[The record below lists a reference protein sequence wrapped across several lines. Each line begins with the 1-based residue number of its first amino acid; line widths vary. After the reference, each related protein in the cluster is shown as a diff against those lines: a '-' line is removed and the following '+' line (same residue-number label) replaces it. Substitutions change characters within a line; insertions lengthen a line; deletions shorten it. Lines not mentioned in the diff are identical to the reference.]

1 MSIYVKQSNSVNPLN
16 YEGNSIAKT
25 CLLTYRSATL
35 LAGTVSDIPSKY
47 NGGIACVSIF
57 RIPRTPYDAISALT
71 ISEISNGSLS
81 VYAKGAG
88 FVSGHVLQTGILVA
102 C

>member
-1 MSIYVKQSNSVNPLN
+1 MSIYVKQSNSVNLLN
-16 YEGNSIAKT
+16 YGGNLLAKT
-25 CLLTYRSATL
+25 CLLTYRSDTL

-57 RIPRTPYDAISALT
+57 RISGTPYDAILALT

-88 FVSGHVLQTGILVA
+88 FVSGHVLQVSVLIA